1 MESSGGGKGCMQ
13 QLAGF
18 IRTHKGILLTTEI
31 ALCILILI
39 CYGASVTLGYV
50 SLAIFELIYTT
61 VIFILFAFEFHLQI
75 TFIHWGWTDFLRAL
89 IGSVAF
95 LITSLIVVI
104 GHRDGAGVAAGVF
117 GLLVGIVMAYD
128 AYTIVPQL
136 RKQHSAVPN
145 PEPSGGI

>member
-1 MESSGGGKGCMQ
+1 MESSGGSKGCMQ
-13 QLAGF
+13 QLTGF

-50 SLAIFELIYTT
+50 SLAIFELIYTI
-61 VIFILFAFEFHLQI
+61 VIFIIFAFEFHLQVS
-75 TFIHWGWTDFLRAL
+75 FIHWGWTDFLRAL

-95 LITSLIVVI
+95 LITSLIVII
-104 GHRDGAGVAAGVF
+104 GHHDGAGVAAGVF
-117 GLLVGIVMAYD
+117 GLLVGIVMGYD

-136 RKQHSAVPN
+136 KKQHAAVPN
-145 PEPSGGI
+145 PDSAGGI